1 MERLGQEG
9 EDMEARGEYD
19 ESKRDVEVVLGGDKW
34 GAESEK
40 ESDTDEGV
48 WDRVDLWSK
57 WVVSSRGFSK
67 VIWDCCNVVG
77 WFWSC

>member
-48 WDRVDLWSK
+48 
-57 WVVSSRGFSK
+57 
-67 VIWDCCNVVG
+67 
-77 WFWSC
+77 